1 MEAGLAVDVE
11 VLVATT
17 VRGPEMNAEVG
28 DTIVLDTWGSPGV
41 EVAVDGRPDT
51 ESVEEA
57 ADIGSFA
64 FPVSGAVILK

>member
-1 MEAGLAVDVE
+1 
-11 VLVATT
+11 
-17 VRGPEMNAEVG
+17 MNAEVG
-28 DTIVLDTWGSPGV
+28 DTMVLDTWGSPGV
-41 EVAVDGRPDT
+41 EVAVDGRSDT